1 MSNTANSHTDQNI
14 DEEIR
19 DLVIEKGIS
28 RLCHFTQSRNLAH
41 IFGDGLG
48 ICSAYE
54 LKKEKL
60 PYNETDEARYDLH
73 PELICCSIEF
83 PNVFY
88 FATSRKRVQLFED
101 WAILLIDPKYIY
113 HKDTLYCPCNAAKGK
128 GAHLCSGV
136 DGFESLYALHPNGSK
151 FPRSAKRMEAAPT
164 DVQAEVL
171 VEGPIALEDIIGVV
185 FKDEEQAQ
193 RELLRL
199 RLMQAKLPA
208 RCKVYISQ
216 DFYDNE
222 NLDTKIRNNRSVDL
236 VELECED

>member
-1 MSNTANSHTDQNI
+1 
-14 DEEIR
+14 
-19 DLVIEKGIS
+19 
-28 RLCHFTQSRNLAH
+28 
-41 IFGDGLG
+41 
-48 ICSAYE
+48 
-54 LKKEKL
+54 
-60 PYNETDEARYDLH
+60 
-73 PELICCSIEF
+73 
-83 PNVFY
+83 
-88 FATSRKRVQLFED
+88 
-101 WAILLIDPKYIY
+101 
-113 HKDTLYCPCNAAKGK
+113 
-128 GAHLCSGV
+128 
-136 DGFESLYALHPNGSK
+136 
-151 FPRSAKRMEAAPT
+151 MEAAPT

-222 NLDTKIRNNRSVDL
+222 NLDTKIRNNRSIDL